1 MEGGSVLA
9 EVVLLSTS
17 FFPCLSASCFC
28 RVRSTWQQQQQQQGQ
43 PMSSRHS
50 PSG

>member
-1 MEGGSVLA
+1 MLA

-17 FFPCLSASCFC
+17 FFPCLSGLSFC
-28 RVRSTWQQQQQQQGQ
+28 RVRSTCQQRQQQQGQ
-43 PMSSRHS
+43 PVSSQHS